1 MENKE
6 RKDPEGPG
14 RLMTPEQYAKEI
26 RNVYL
31 AVGLI
36 GFVFFL
42 IVLGV
47 TISWW

>member
-1 MENKE
+1 
-6 RKDPEGPG
+6 
-14 RLMTPEQYAKEI
+14 MTPEQYAKEI

>member
-1 MENKE
+1 MENKDP
-6 RKDPEGPG
+6 KDDN
-14 RLMTPEQYAKEI
+14 RHMSPEQYAKEI

-31 AVGLI
+31 AVGLVA
-36 GFVFFL
+36 FVFTI